1 MADSVATTTASDTA
15 FDEVFGG
22 GDAATDTEISQFAS
36 GEQPAATDSL
46 ADNEQPADAG
56 AAPNAGEQPAATDQP
71 ADDQPP
77 EMTPEW
83 SEKLSALSALVFP
96 AQPAKAEGVAAA
108 TAPAKADPGGNAP
121 AAPAAEPVGLD
132 ALKPVDVE
140 SLAKSLGYEPG
151 DEAFAPVKALAEQQN
166 NLIKFMGETLKP
178 FAAEVS
184 KMREFYQQ
192 TQTFAQQQ
200 QEAYLNKQID
210 GVAGQ
215 NPYWTK
221 VLGKSWSDANEAQR
235 AARMKYAEGAS
246 NLIKAQKWGIDKVGD
261 AFLAAVLADKS
272 MTRAGEK
279 AANPVKPK
287 PRTQPAS
294 PAPKS
299 NGGSTWDAL
308 DKEFGL

>member
-1 MADSVATTTASDTA
+1 MAETVTTTATDDAA
-15 FDEVFGG
+15 FSEVFGG
-22 GDAATDTEISQFAS
+22 GDTATDTEISAFAD
-36 GEQPAATDSL
+36 GEKPAASESL
-46 ADNEQPADAG
+46 ADDGQPADANAGEKPATNEQPAD
-56 AAPNAGEQPAATDQP
+56 DL
-71 ADDQPP
+71 PP

-108 TAPAKADPGGNAP
+108 TAPAKADPGGTAP

-132 ALKPVDVE
+132 AFKPVDVGA
-140 SLAKSLGYEPG
+140 LAKTLGYEPG
-151 DEAFAPVKALAEQQN
+151 DAEFAPVAALAEQQN
-166 NLIKFMGETLKP
+166 NLIKFMGDTLKP

-210 GVAGQ
+210 AVAGQ

-235 AARMKYAEGAS
+235 AARIKYAEGAS
-246 NLIKAQKWGIDKVGD
+246 NLVKAQKWGLDKVGD
-261 AFLAAVLADKS
+261 AFLAAILADKS

-294 PAPKS
+294 PAPKA
-299 NGGSTWDAL
+299 NGGSVWDET
-308 DKEFGL
+308 DKEFGVA